1 LGFALE
7 TVGAGVVILSARIAA
22 ERRVLVPVCAL
33 VEVEVGAAH
42 RAMEVVGGGCC
53 SSSGGLRGLHGLHSW
68 MVLSFYYFSLPY
80 PLANFFFNFL
90 NFKSIDQKKGVSPSF
105 FISFIS
111 FNCVLFIVL
120 CCLLC

>member
-22 ERRVLVPVCAL
+22 ERRVLVPVRAL
-33 VEVEVGAAH
+33 VELEVGAA
-42 RAMEVVGGGCC
+42 RLAVEVRGGGCGGRGR
-53 SSSGGLRGLHGLHSW
+53 SGGLRGLHGLHSW

-90 NFKSIDQKKGVSPSF
+90 NFKKYT
-105 FISFIS
+105 
-111 FNCVLFIVL
+111 
-120 CCLLC
+120 